1 MSTANH
7 DTLVYRLAQILVKLN
22 QGEKLDPQELAD
34 EFGVNLRTVQRDLN
48 ERFAYL
54 PLLKTN
60 GRYHLDPTFLGKLNT
75 RDIERF
81 ASLAGVRGLFPSLSD
96 DFLSDI
102 FDTRIQSALLV
113 KGHHYENLAG
123 KESQFRLLEQAIVA
137 RHHVSFD
144 YQKDEGR
151 KHYDTV
157 APYKLVN
164 HKGIW
169 YLAGRDADR
178 LKTFSFGKI
187 DHLRQLDSQFNPDP
201 DIDKTLIEEDGIWLG
216 EEKKEIVL
224 KIATEIAGYFKRRK
238 LIANQVIEK
247 ELEDGGLIVSAKVGH
262 LNQVLPIVRYWIP
275 HIRVISPEGLQGE
288 LERDLAAYLEGASST
303 HRTAVSKQRT
313 SRKTGSPT

>member
-7 DTLVYRLAQILVKLN
+7 DTLVYRLAQMLVKFN

-34 EFGVNLRTVQRDLN
+34 EFGVNLRTIQRDLN

-54 PLLKTN
+54 PLVKTN

-96 DFLSDI
+96 DFLRDI

-151 KHYDTV
+151 KHYNNV
-157 APYKLVN
+157 APYKLLN

-187 DHLRQLDSQFNPDP
+187 DRLRQLDSQFDSDP

-224 KIATEIAGYFKRRK
+224 KIAAGVAGYFKRRK

-262 LNQVLPIVRYWIP
+262 PNQVLPIVRYWIP

-288 LERDLAAYLEGASST
+288 LERDLSTYLEGTSST
-303 HRTAVSKQRT
+303 HRTEVSKQNT